1 VASRG
6 SKVEELIINGT
17 LFFFLKR
24 TGGRALLII
33 LSLNKRFYVQAKK
46 RKMETKK
53 KNYGRLLS
61 HDCISEA
68 RLCFALWIAIE
79 KSFLKLN
86 LHFCIWVLIIK
97 NPRVPFFPN
106 TPAHQNDDLHGK
118 VHS

>member
-33 LSLNKRFYVQAKK
+33 LSLNKGSMYRQ
-46 RKMETKK
+46 RKGRWKQK